1 MVKVAVG
8 EKDGLRLQTLV
19 LEPLGQL
26 LPLAAGVDDAAGGAA
41 RLVEDIAVGA
51 QLTQGEDVD
60 LHEITSK
67 LCLVVCVLLSIIRYF
82 GAFVNI
88 KHPDAPTPG
97 CFKNFPAR

>member
-26 LPLAAGVDDAAGGAA
+26 LPLAAGVDDAAGSAA

-60 LHEITSK
+60 LHEITSESYAPAPRPAGGG
-67 LCLVVCVLLSIIRYF
+67 CRFVSISYDILGRL
-82 GAFVNI
+82 
-88 KHPDAPTPG
+88 
-97 CFKNFPAR
+97 